1 MLQKYN
7 FLLIW
12 QTFIKTMV
20 SLQEQSQTSM
30 TVNEF
35 YLQLKHT
42 FPFAVTL
49 KQDAFLNKI
58 ARFVLSENQDEL
70 FVLKGY
76 AGTGKTTLLSNL
88 VNQLASVHLK
98 YVMLAPT
105 GRAAKVI
112 SNYAKRPAHTIHKKI
127 YYPKKDKNSGLAFTM
142 QANKHKNTI
151 FIVDESS
158 MISDHVTDA
167 TMYTHGSL
175 LDDLM
180 YYVYSGQ
187 NCKLII
193 VGDTAQ
199 LPPVG
204 MDESPALLESK
215 LALHYQMKV
224 DHIELTE
231 VMRQEEGS
239 GILYNATELREQLQQ
254 EFYDFFAFDIKP
266 FKDIIRL
273 QDGYE
278 TLDAIHDAFSRKGT
292 EETIFIVRS
301 NKRANQYNQQIRMRV
316 LDLESE
322 LSSGDYIM
330 VVKNNY
336 FWLKDSKAA
345 DFIANGDILEIL
357 QIYRHHELYGF
368 RFASVKVRMVDY
380 PDLAPFDTIV
390 LLDTLNSESASL
402 TYEQSNRLYQ
412 EVLLDYEDEP
422 TAYRRMQKVK
432 NNEYF
437 NALQIKFAYAVTC
450 HKSQGGQWDTVFIE
464 QPYLPEGISKDYMR
478 WLYTALTRA
487 KEKVYLIGFNDEFF
501 DE

>member
-1 MLQKYN
+1 
-7 FLLIW
+7 
-12 QTFIKTMV
+12 
-20 SLQEQSQTSM
+20 M
-30 TVNEF
+30 TITEF
-35 YLQLKHT
+35 YLQLKNS
-42 FPFAVTL
+42 FPFDVTL
-49 KQDAFLNKI
+49 KQDTFLKKI
-58 ARFVLSENQDEL
+58 SQFVLNDNQDEI

-76 AGTGKTTLLSNL
+76 AGTGKTTLLSVL
-88 VNQLASVHLK
+88 VNQLPHVNKK

-112 SNYAKRPAHTIHKKI
+112 SNYAKQPAFTIHKKI
-127 YYPKKDKNSGLAFTM
+127 YYPKKDKNLGMAFTM
-142 QANKHKNTI
+142 QANKHKNTV

-158 MISDHVTDA
+158 MISDNVADA

-175 LDDLM
+175 LDDLL

-204 MDESPALLESK
+204 MDESPALNESK
-215 LALHYQMKV
+215 LALSYHMKV
-224 DHIELTE
+224 DFIELTE
-231 VMRQEEGS
+231 VMRQEEDS

-254 EFYDFFAFDIKP
+254 EFYDFFEFDIKP

-278 TLDAIHDAFSRKGT
+278 TLDAITDAFSKKGS

-301 NKRANQYNQQIRMRV
+301 NKRANQYNQQIRTRV
-316 LDLESE
+316 LDNESE
-322 LSSGDYIM
+322 ISAGDYIM

-336 FWLKDSKAA
+336 FWLKDSKVT
-345 DFIANGDILEIL
+345 DFIANGDVMEVM
-357 QIYRHHELYGF
+357 QIYKHHELYGF
-368 RFASVKVRMVDY
+368 KFASVKVRMIDY
-380 PDLAPFDTIV
+380 PDMPAFDTIV
-390 LLDTLNSESASL
+390 LLDTLHSESASL
-402 TYEQSNRLYQ
+402 TYEQSNKLYQ
-412 EVLLDYEDEP
+412 EVLLDYQDEI
-422 TAYRRMQKVK
+422 TAFRRMQKVK

-464 QPYLPEGISKDYMR
+464 QPYLPDGISKDYMR

-487 KEKVYLIGFNDEFF
+487 KEKVYLIGFNDDFF
-501 DE
+501 NE

>member
-1 MLQKYN
+1 
-7 FLLIW
+7 
-12 QTFIKTMV
+12 
-20 SLQEQSQTSM
+20 M
-30 TVNEF
+30 TITEF
-35 YLQLKHT
+35 YQHLKNT
-42 FPFAVTL
+42 FPFDLTL
-49 KQDAFLNKI
+49 KQDAFLRKI
-58 ARFVLSENQDEL
+58 AQFVLSEHQDEI

-76 AGTGKTTLLSNL
+76 AGTGKPTLLSNL
-88 VNQLASVHLK
+88 VNQLSLVRKK

-112 SNYAKRPAHTIHKKI
+112 SNYAKQPAFTIHKKI
-127 YYPKKDKNSGLAFTM
+127 YYPKKNQQSGVAFTM
-142 QANKHKNTI
+142 QANKHKNTV

-158 MISDHVTDA
+158 MISDNVTDA
-167 TMYTHGSL
+167 TMYIHGSL

-180 YYVYSGQ
+180 YYVYSGE

-204 MDESPALLESK
+204 MDESPALNEDR
-215 LALHYQMKV
+215 LALQYDMKV
-224 DHIELTE
+224 DFIELTE
-231 VMRQEEGS
+231 VMRQEEDS

-254 EFYDFFAFDIKP
+254 EFYDFFEFDVKP
-266 FKDIIRL
+266 FKDIVRL

-278 TLDAIHDAFSRKGT
+278 TLDAIHDAYSQKGN

-301 NKRANQYNQQIRMRV
+301 NKRANQYNQQIRTRI
-316 LDLESE
+316 LDNDSE
-322 LSSGDYIM
+322 ISAGDYIM

-336 FWLKDSKAA
+336 FWLKESKVT
-345 DFIANGDILEIL
+345 DFIANGDILEIM
-357 QIYRHHELYGF
+357 QIYRYHELYGF
-368 RFASVKVRMVDY
+368 RFASVKVRMIDY
-380 PDLAPFDTIV
+380 PDMAPFDTIV
-390 LLDTLNSESASL
+390 LLDTLHSESASM
-402 TYEQSNRLYQ
+402 TYEESNRLYQ
-412 EVLLDYEDEP
+412 EVLLDYQDET

-464 QPYLPEGISKDYMR
+464 QPYLPDGISKDYMR

-501 DE
+501 SE

>member
-1 MLQKYN
+1 
-7 FLLIW
+7 
-12 QTFIKTMV
+12 
-20 SLQEQSQTSM
+20 M
-30 TVNEF
+30 TITEF
-35 YLQLKHT
+35 YQKLKNN
-42 FPFAVTL
+42 FPFDVTL
-49 KQDAFLNKI
+49 KQDAFLQKI
-58 ARFVLSENQDEL
+58 AQFVLSENQDEL

-88 VNQLASVHLK
+88 VNQLSFVHRK

-112 SNYAKRPAHTIHKKI
+112 SNYAQQPAFTIHKKI
-127 YYPKKDKNSGLAFTM
+127 YYPKKDKNSGIAFTM
-142 QANKHKNTI
+142 QTNKHKNTL

-158 MISDHVTDA
+158 MISDNVTDA

-204 MDESPALLESK
+204 MDESPALDENK
-215 LALHYQMKV
+215 LSLHYQMKV
-224 DHIELTE
+224 ESIELIE

-239 GILYNATELREQLQQ
+239 GILYNATELREQLNQ
-254 EFYDFFAFDIKP
+254 EFYDFFEFDVKH

-278 TLDAIHDAFSRKGT
+278 TLDAIHDAYSKKGS

-301 NKRANQYNQQIRMRV
+301 NKRANQYNQQIRMRI
-316 LDLESE
+316 LDIESE
-322 LSSGDYIM
+322 ISPGDYVM

-336 FWLKDSKAA
+336 FWLKDSKTT
-345 DFIANGDILEIL
+345 DFIANGDVMEIL
-357 QIYRHHELYGF
+357 QIYKYYELYGF
-368 RFASVKVRMVDY
+368 RFASVKVRMIDY
-380 PDLAPFDTIV
+380 PDLAAFDTIV
-390 LLDTLNSESASL
+390 LLDTLTSESASL

-412 EVLLDYEDEP
+412 EVLLDYQDEI

-464 QPYLPEGISKDYMR
+464 QPYLPNGIDKDYMR

-487 KEKVYLIGFNDEFF
+487 KEKVYLIGFNDDFF
-501 DE
+501 DQ

>member
-1 MLQKYN
+1 MTVTEFYQK
-7 FLLIW
+7 L
-12 QTFIKTMV
+12 
-20 SLQEQSQTSM
+20 QTS
-30 TVNEF
+30 
-35 YLQLKHT
+35 
-42 FPFAVTL
+42 FPFSLTL
-49 KQDAFLNKI
+49 KQDAFLQKI
-58 ARFVLSENQDEL
+58 AQFVLSENQDEL

-76 AGTGKTTLLSNL
+76 AGTGKTTLLSIL
-88 VNQLASVHLK
+88 VNQLPFVHRK

-112 SNYAKRPAHTIHKKI
+112 SNYAQQPAYTIHKKI
-127 YYPKKDKNSGLAFTM
+127 YYPKKDKNSGLTFTM
-142 QANKHKNTI
+142 QTNKHKNTV

-158 MISDHVTDA
+158 MISDNVTDA

-204 MDESPALLESK
+204 LDESPALDENK
-215 LALHYQMKV
+215 LSLQYQMKV
-224 DHIELTE
+224 DSIELTE

-254 EFYDFFAFDIKP
+254 EFYDFFEFDVKP

-278 TLDAIHDAFSRKGT
+278 TLDAIQDAYSKKNS
-292 EETIFIVRS
+292 EEAIFIVRS
-301 NKRANQYNQQIRMRV
+301 NKRANQYNQQIRMRI
-316 LDLESE
+316 LDIESE
-322 LSSGDYIM
+322 ISPGDYVM
-330 VVKNNY
+330 AVKNNY
-336 FWLKDSKAA
+336 FWLKDSKVS

-357 QIYRHHELYGF
+357 QIYKYHELYGF
-368 RFASVKVRMVDY
+368 RFASVKVRMIDY
-380 PDLAPFDTIV
+380 PDLVPFDTIV
-390 LLDTLNSESASL
+390 LLDTLSSESASM

-412 EVLLDYEDEP
+412 EVLLDYQDEI

-450 HKSQGGQWDTVFIE
+450 HKSQGGQWNTVFIE
-464 QPYLPEGISKDYMR
+464 QPYLPHGIDKDYMR

-487 KEKVYLIGFNDEFF
+487 KEKVYLIGFSDEFF
-501 DE
+501 DQ

>member
-1 MLQKYN
+1 
-7 FLLIW
+7 
-12 QTFIKTMV
+12 
-20 SLQEQSQTSM
+20 M
-30 TVNEF
+30 TITEF
-35 YLQLKHT
+35 YQKLKTT
-42 FPFAVTL
+42 FPFSLTL
-49 KQDAFLNKI
+49 KQDAFLQKI
-58 ARFVLSENQDEL
+58 AQFVLSENQDEL

-76 AGTGKTTLLSNL
+76 AGTGKTTLLSSL
-88 VNQLASVHLK
+88 VNQLPFVHRK

-112 SNYAKRPAHTIHKKI
+112 SNYAKQPAYTIHKKI

-142 QANKHKNTI
+142 QTNKHKNTI

-158 MISDHVTDA
+158 MISDNITDA

-204 MDESPALLESK
+204 MDESPALNEDK
-215 LALHYQMKV
+215 LSLQYQMKV
-224 DHIELTE
+224 ESIELTE
-231 VMRQEEGS
+231 VMRQEEDS
-239 GILYNATELREQLQQ
+239 GILYNATELREQLHQ
-254 EFYDFFAFDIKP
+254 EFYDFFEFDVKP
-266 FKDIIRL
+266 FKDIVRL
-273 QDGYE
+273 TDGYE
-278 TLDAIHDAFSRKGT
+278 TMDAIHEAYSRKGS

-301 NKRANQYNQQIRMRV
+301 NKRANQYNQQIRMRI
-316 LDLESE
+316 LDIESE
-322 LSSGDYIM
+322 ISPGDYVM

-336 FWLKDSKAA
+336 FWLKDSKTT
-345 DFIANGDILEIL
+345 DFIANGDVMEIL
-357 QIYRHHELYGF
+357 QIYKYHELYGF
-368 RFASVKVRMVDY
+368 RFASVRVRMIDY
-380 PDLAPFDTIV
+380 PDLIPFDTIV
-390 LLDTLNSESASL
+390 LLDTLTSESASL
-402 TYEQSNRLYQ
+402 TYEQSNKLYQ
-412 EVLLDYEDEP
+412 EILLDYQDEI

-464 QPYLPEGISKDYMR
+464 QPYLPNGIDKDYMR

-487 KEKVYLIGFNDEFF
+487 KEKVYLIGFSDDFF
-501 DE
+501 DQ

>member
-1 MLQKYN
+1 
-7 FLLIW
+7 
-12 QTFIKTMV
+12 
-20 SLQEQSQTSM
+20 M
-30 TVNEF
+30 TITEF
-35 YLQLKHT
+35 YQHLKNT
-42 FPFAVTL
+42 FPFDLTL
-49 KQDAFLNKI
+49 KQDAFLRKI
-58 ARFVLSENQDEL
+58 AQFVLSEHQDEI

-88 VNQLASVHLK
+88 VNQLSLVRKK

-112 SNYAKRPAHTIHKKI
+112 SNYAKQPAFTIHKKI
-127 YYPKKDKNSGLAFTM
+127 YYPKKNQQSGVAFTM
-142 QANKHKNTI
+142 QANKHKNTV

-158 MISDHVTDA
+158 MISDNVTDA

-180 YYVYSGQ
+180 YYVYSGE

-204 MDESPALLESK
+204 MDESPALNEDR
-215 LALHYQMKV
+215 LALQYDMKV
-224 DHIELTE
+224 DFIELTE
-231 VMRQEEGS
+231 VMRQEEDS

-254 EFYDFFAFDIKP
+254 EFYDFFEFDVKP
-266 FKDIIRL
+266 FKDIVRL

-278 TLDAIHDAFSRKGT
+278 TLDAIHDAYSHKGN

-301 NKRANQYNQQIRMRV
+301 NKRANQYNQQIRTRI
-316 LDLESE
+316 LDNDSE
-322 LSSGDYIM
+322 ISAGDYIM

-336 FWLKDSKAA
+336 FWLKESKVT
-345 DFIANGDILEIL
+345 DFIANGDILEIM
-357 QIYRHHELYGF
+357 QIYRYHELYGF
-368 RFASVKVRMVDY
+368 RFASVKVRMIDY
-380 PDLAPFDTIV
+380 PDMAPFDTIV
-390 LLDTLNSESASL
+390 LLDTLHSESASM
-402 TYEQSNRLYQ
+402 TYEESNRLYQ
-412 EVLLDYEDEP
+412 EVLLDYQDET

-464 QPYLPEGISKDYMR
+464 QPYLPNGISKDYMR

-501 DE
+501 SE

>member
-1 MLQKYN
+1 
-7 FLLIW
+7 
-12 QTFIKTMV
+12 
-20 SLQEQSQTSM
+20 M
-30 TVNEF
+30 TITEF
-35 YLQLKHT
+35 YLHIKNS
-42 FPFAVTL
+42 FPFNVTL
-49 KQDAFLNKI
+49 KQDAFLKKI
-58 ARFVLSENQDEL
+58 SQFILSENQDEV

-88 VNQLASVHLK
+88 VNQLPLVNKK

-112 SNYAKRPAHTIHKKI
+112 SNYAKQPAFTIHKKI
-127 YYPKKDKNSGLAFTM
+127 YYSKKDKNSGMAFTM

-158 MISDHVTDA
+158 MISDNVTDA

-204 MDESPALLESK
+204 MDESPALNESK
-215 LALHYQMKV
+215 LALNYHMKV
-224 DHIELTE
+224 DFIELTE
-231 VMRQEEGS
+231 VMRQEEDS

-254 EFYDFFAFDIKP
+254 EFYDFFEFDVKP
-266 FKDIIRL
+266 FKDIVRL

-278 TLDAIHDAFSRKGT
+278 TLDAIHDAYSKKGS

-301 NKRANQYNQQIRMRV
+301 NKRANQYNQQIRTRI
-316 LDLESE
+316 LDNESE
-322 LSSGDYIM
+322 ISASDYIM

-336 FWLKDSKAA
+336 FWLKDSKTT

-357 QIYRHHELYGF
+357 QIYKHHELYGF
-368 RFASVKVRMVDY
+368 RFASVKVRMIDY
-380 PDLAPFDTIV
+380 PDMLPFDTIV
-390 LLDTLNSESASL
+390 LLDTLHSESASL
-402 TYEQSNRLYQ
+402 TYEESNKLYQ
-412 EVLLDYEDEP
+412 EVLLDYQDEI
-422 TAYRRMQKVK
+422 TAFRRMQKVK

-464 QPYLPEGISKDYMR
+464 QPYLPDGISKDYMR

-487 KEKVYLIGFNDEFF
+487 KEKVYLIGFNDDFF
-501 DE
+501 NE

>member
-1 MLQKYN
+1 
-7 FLLIW
+7 
-12 QTFIKTMV
+12 
-20 SLQEQSQTSM
+20 M
-30 TVNEF
+30 TINDF
-35 YLQLKHT
+35 YLQLKKS
-42 FPFAVTL
+42 FPFDVTL
-49 KQDAFLNKI
+49 KQDAFLKKI
-58 ARFVLSENQDEL
+58 SRFVLNDNQDEI

-76 AGTGKTTLLSNL
+76 AGTGKTTLLSIL
-88 VNQLASVHLK
+88 VNQLPFVNKK

-112 SNYAKRPAHTIHKKI
+112 SNYAKQPAFTIHKKI
-127 YYPKKDKNSGLAFTM
+127 YYPKKDKNQGMAFTM
-142 QANKHKNTI
+142 QANKHKNTV

-158 MISDHVTDA
+158 MISDNVTDA

-175 LDDLM
+175 LDDLL

-204 MDESPALLESK
+204 MDESPALNEDK
-215 LALHYQMKV
+215 LALNYQMNV
-224 DHIELTE
+224 DYIELTE
-231 VMRQEEGS
+231 VMRQEEDS

-254 EFYDFFAFDIKP
+254 EFYDFFEFDIKP

-278 TLDAIHDAFSRKGT
+278 TLDAITEAFSKKGS

-301 NKRANQYNQQIRMRV
+301 NKRANQYNQQIRTRV
-316 LDLESE
+316 LDNESE
-322 LSSGDYIM
+322 ISAGDYIM

-336 FWLKDSKAA
+336 FWLKDSKIT
-345 DFIANGDILEIL
+345 DFIANGDVLEVM
-357 QIYRHHELYGF
+357 QIYKYHELYGF
-368 RFASVKVRMVDY
+368 KFASIKARMIDY
-380 PDLAPFDTIV
+380 PEMSAFDTIV
-390 LLDTLNSESASL
+390 LLDTLHSESASL
-402 TYEQSNRLYQ
+402 TYEQSNKLYQ
-412 EVLLDYEDEP
+412 EVLLDYQDEV
-422 TAYRRMQKVK
+422 TAYRKMQKVK
-432 NNEYF
+432 NNEFF

-464 QPYLPEGISKDYMR
+464 QPYLPDGISKDYMR

-487 KEKVYLIGFNDEFF
+487 KEKVYLIGFNDDFF
-501 DE
+501 NE